1 MEVSLSDAVKYAE
14 KINELVAPHIVGNED
29 VKKAIGLQLFA
40 RPEIGEKLHILL
52 IGSAAA
58 GKSEILVDVTRVSD
72 ARYATSKVS
81 VAGLTGAV
89 VGSTFVPGIMSECD
103 TGIVCVDEFDKIK
116 DEERAAFLEAMQK
129 GTTTVIK
136 ALHHK
141 TIPTR
146 VNVLA
151 ASNPVGGRWSAV
163 PSVQEIPFEM
173 PMLSRFHLVV
183 PYKDLPGKCYDN
195 IAKGIEY
202 KLNNF
207 YNAGDAERTD
217 FVKSYVRFTK
227 EKVPNV
233 KVDNEIVDSLGK
245 WVGMLKEDNNFA
257 MPVTPRLIEGMLAMM
272 RARARSLMKEKAG
285 KEELDY
291 IKKLALNIMGKWQ
304 P

>member
-1 MEVSLSDAVKYAE
+1 MDISVDQAVKYAE
-14 KINELVAPHIVGNED
+14 RINELIAPHIVGNED

-72 ARYATSKVS
+72 AKYATSKVS

-89 VGSTFVPGIMSECD
+89 IGSTFIPGIMAECD

-136 ALHHK
+136 AQHHK
-141 TIPTR
+141 SIPTR
-146 VNVLA
+146 INILA
-151 ASNPVGGRWSAV
+151 ASNPSGGRWTTA

-183 PYKDLPGKCYDN
+183 PYKDLPGKYYDN
-195 IAKGIEY
+195 IARGIEY

-207 YNAGDAERTD
+207 YNEKDSERTD
-217 FVKSYVRFTK
+217 FIKSYVRFTK
-227 EKVPNV
+227 EKLPNIKIEDSV
-233 KVDNEIVDSLGK
+233 VDALGK
-245 WVGMLKEDNNFA
+245 WVGMLKEDNSFA
-257 MPVTPRLIEGMLAMM
+257 MPVTPRLIEGMLAMI
-272 RARARSLMKEKAG
+272 RARARSLLKETAG
-285 KEELDY
+285 KDELDY
-291 IKKLALNIMGKWQ
+291 IKKLSLNIMGKWL